1 VIITF
6 WIHNTDLS
14 VVTRFVPS
22 QTRALYEQLGSQLWY
37 APVLR
42 SVLLLY
48 PQLLAFTPVAEFK
61 TKLGMIR

>member
-1 VIITF
+1 
-6 WIHNTDLS
+6 
-14 VVTRFVPS
+14 VPS
-22 QTRALYEQLGSQLWY
+22 QTRALYEQLGSQLWN

-61 TKLGMIR
+61 TKLGMIRLNCYFHIKGLSHETVKKI

>member
-1 VIITF
+1 
-6 WIHNTDLS
+6 
-14 VVTRFVPS
+14 VPS

-61 TKLGMIR
+61 TKLGMVR